1 MVFVL
6 DEGSVF
12 DEPVDKIWRFMR
24 EGREFHKHG
33 NRGDTQVEVQGNSIV
48 LTFEAQ
54 GPSGKTTIKMKS
66 TEVAP
71 LGRIME
77 YLQGP
82 LAGSRAIVY
91 YVPLGNKTGITVVG
105 EYVSKVIPEDQ
116 IRSMVLSQ
124 AERSFNEDVENLK
137 QFK

>member
-1 MVFVL
+1 MN
-6 DEGSVF
+6 
-12 DEPVDKIWRFMR
+12 
-24 EGREFHKHG
+24 EFRKHG
-33 NRGDTQVEVQGNSIV
+33 NRGDTQVEVQGNSTV